1 MVDDLSG
8 KTVLLTGAS
17 TGLGPHIARRL
28 REAGAKFV
36 LSARNEAAL
45 EKLAD
50 ELGESRVIA
59 ADLSRTGEPERLAAE
74 SGHVDVLVSN
84 AGIPASGRLTTFKVE
99 EIDRAIAVNLRA
111 GIVLASKL
119 VPGMLERKSG
129 HLVFMSSIAGKLPS
143 GGETIYNATKFGVRG
158 FALALREE
166 LWGTGVGVS
175 VISPTFVSEAGMW
188 AVTGL
193 KPNPIAGEV
202 SPEQVADAVW
212 TSITKNKREID
223 VVPIQ
228 LRTVLKL
235 QALTPG
241 VFAPRRGGW
250 APRARTR
257 IWTSASATN
266 GRISK
271 TMSRAEYVSVT
282 SPAQSR

>member
-1 MVDDLSG
+1 
-8 KTVLLTGAS
+8 
-17 TGLGPHIARRL
+17 
-28 REAGAKFV
+28 V
-36 LSARNEAAL
+36 LSARKEAAL

-50 ELGESRVIA
+50 ELGESQVIA

-84 AGIPASGRLTTFKVE
+84 AGIPATGRLTTFKVE

-202 SPEQVADAVW
+202 SPGQVADAVW

-241 VFAPRRGGW
+241 VFATT
-250 APRARTR
+250 ARWMGATR
-257 IWTSASATN
+257 SN
-266 GRISK
+266 EDLDERQRDK
-271 TMSRAEYVSVT
+271 R
-282 SPAQSR
+282 

>member
-8 KTVLLTGAS
+8 KTVLL
-17 TGLGPHIARRL
+17 
-28 REAGAKFV
+28 
-36 LSARNEAAL
+36 
-45 EKLAD
+45 
-50 ELGESRVIA
+50 IA
-59 ADLSRTGEPERLAAE
+59 ADLSQTGEPERLAAE

-241 VFAPRRGGW
+241 VFATT
-250 APRARTR
+250 ARWMGATR
-257 IWTSASATN
+257 SN
-266 GRISK
+266 EDLDERQRDK
-271 TMSRAEYVSVT
+271 R
-282 SPAQSR
+282 